1 MSHKK
6 QKQKFSLSMKFFKDV
21 SLLGIAPRTFLYLVL
36 VSASLLTLTMK
47 IEEMNSA
54 EVVKIQVALL
64 DLKEKGYN

>member
-6 QKQKFSLSMKFFKDV
+6 QKQKFSLSMKFFEEKL
-21 SLLGIAPRTFLYLVL
+21 LLGVAPRTFLYLVL

-64 DLKEKGYN
+64 NLEAKGYN